1 MNSWSPSDTPIIS
14 LEPCDLSCCDVTRLG
29 GLKPTVL
36 LDLIYLMGLL
46 EEQGWL
52 GTYPCPKRK
61 HSEENMKEGETQ
73 SCLDEDASDEVRWL
87 TEEERKKFK
96 DQKLETDPF
105 ISPPSTKD
113 ATKIMDHQEVTCL
126 PLPHQTSQTSKADAF
141 ALELRAVRVSYLLV
155 GALKSLTVIFSCEKL
170 SDLLLVSKHEP
181 PNSPMSP
188 LSSLNSDQAKSS
200 SKQWDESAEL
210 RSVLQYVVQSMVK
223 WAVRPCPIKQTVSLT
238 DLERAQVMIY
248 KGALNKLQEDKER
261 KGNTFMNWIS
271 LLVLLSSC
279 FAELQTCDFSHK
291 KYNFLLSSYSD
302 MNILHSHVL

>member
-52 GTYPCPKRK
+52 GTYPSPKRK

-96 DQKLETDPF
+96 DQKVETDPF
-105 ISPPSTKD
+105 ISPSSTKE
-113 ATKIMDHQEVTCL
+113 ATKITDHQEVTCL

-170 SDLLLVSKHEP
+170 SDLLLVSKHDP
-181 PNSPMSP
+181 PNSPVSP
-188 LSSLNSDQAKSS
+188 LSSLNPDQAKTS

-261 KGNTFMNWIS
+261 KGI
-271 LLVLLSSC
+271 
-279 FAELQTCDFSHK
+279 
-291 KYNFLLSSYSD
+291 
-302 MNILHSHVL
+302 